1 MTPLKASSLGDDA
14 SLKKVETILAS
25 SPEKIK
31 SANLHKMTLH
41 HVEEALIE
49 APSEEELRKRLKTH
63 HIDLFLRRNAQNRIT
78 GVTFIDHENR
88 CVLNGSR
95 LGKEYSANAFN
106 ERFSAVKE
114 TRETSRQVKKES
126 NIKLKNDKLKHRY
139 SLIVRSSSQ
148 LVV

>member
-14 SLKKVETILAS
+14 SLKKFETILAS

-49 APSEEELRKRLKTH
+49 ALSEEELCKRLKTH
-63 HIDLFLRRNAQNRIT
+63 HIDLFLRRNAHNRIT

-95 LGKEYSANAFN
+95 LGKRYSANAFN
-106 ERFSAVKE
+106 ERFNAVKE

-126 NIKLKNDKLKHRY
+126 NIKLKKR
-139 SLIVRSSSQ
+139 
-148 LVV
+148 

>member
-1 MTPLKASSLGDDA
+1 M
-14 SLKKVETILAS
+14 
-25 SPEKIK
+25 

-49 APSEEELRKRLKTH
+49 ALSEEELCKRLKTH
-63 HIDLFLRRNAQNRIT
+63 YIDLFLRRNAHNRIT

-95 LGKEYSANAFN
+95 LGKRYSANAFN
-106 ERFSAVKE
+106 ERFNAVKE

-126 NIKLKNDKLKHRY
+126 NIKLKKR
-139 SLIVRSSSQ
+139 
-148 LVV
+148 

>member
-49 APSEEELRKRLKTH
+49 ALSEEELRKRLKTY

-88 CVLNGSR
+88 CVLNGFPAR
-95 LGKEYSANAFN
+95 KGLLGKRLQRTVQHRKGGTRNQPPGQECCEYQTQKTIS
-106 ERFSAVKE
+106 
-114 TRETSRQVKKES
+114 
-126 NIKLKNDKLKHRY
+126 
-139 SLIVRSSSQ
+139 
-148 LVV
+148 